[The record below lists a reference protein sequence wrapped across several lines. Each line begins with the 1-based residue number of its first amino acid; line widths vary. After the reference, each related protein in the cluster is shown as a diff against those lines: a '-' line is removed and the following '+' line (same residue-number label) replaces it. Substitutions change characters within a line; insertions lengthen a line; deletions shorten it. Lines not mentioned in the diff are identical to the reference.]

1 MYEGALQSLVD
12 ELGRLPGVG
21 PKSAQ
26 RIAFHLVAG
35 EDADA
40 RRLAAT
46 IVRVRE
52 TVTTCTRCFSVAEQP
67 ECRVCRDERRDHGL
81 ICVVEEARD
90 VFAIERTREYPGVY
104 HVLGGALSPLD
115 GVGPDELRVA
125 ELEARVAA
133 GAVHEII
140 LAMNT
145 NGAGEATAAFLSRR
159 LAGTGPRVTR
169 LASGLPAGGDLDYA
183 DEVTLSRAFAGRRD
197 A

>member
-52 TVTTCTRCFSVAEQP
+52 TVTTCVRCFSVAEQP

-81 ICVVEEARD
+81 VCVVEEARD
-90 VFAIERTREYPGVY
+90 VFAIERTREFPGVY

-133 GAVHEII
+133 GDVHEVI

-159 LAGTGPRVTR
+159 LAGAGPRVTR
-169 LASGLPAGGDLDYA
+169 LATGLPAGGDLDYA

>member
-1 MYEGALQSLVD
+1 VYEGALQSLVD

>member
-1 MYEGALQSLVD
+1 VYEGALQSLVD

-81 ICVVEEARD
+81 VCVVEEARD

-125 ELEARVAA
+125 ELEARVAD
-133 GAVHEII
+133 GDVHEVI

-159 LAGTGPRVTR
+159 LAGAGARVTR
-169 LASGLPAGGDLDYA
+169 LATGLPAGGDLDYA